1 MKLFDSALWQRCTLC
16 VNGPGQCVEIQS
28 SKKTSANVSMQ
39 KIKCVCVC
47 VHVWLIVAVVWV
59 DIRVNTAEK
68 KIGWLTSAFK
78 AILSEHL
85 CLNVGSHELKI
96 TALSYGSSTVGVE
109 LYCYLK
115 QNHFD

>member
-47 VHVWLIVAVVWV
+47 SCVAH
-59 DIRVNTAEK
+59 RCCGLGGYQSK
-68 KIGWLTSAFK
+68 
-78 AILSEHL
+78 
-85 CLNVGSHELKI
+85 
-96 TALSYGSSTVGVE
+96 
-109 LYCYLK
+109 YCGEENWMAD
-115 QNHFD
+115 QRF